1 MVSSM
6 GLEQLKGQ
14 YPEANAL
21 RNSILNYMNSDAFDP
36 QFEVSVEKIQE
47 SVVGTEEDPR
57 VNLAEK
63 SNGGNIELGENT
75 HTCMEGYDNA
85 PQDRAMELND
95 GRVDVETSSRSWTD
109 WNAEG
114 SIRTRRSRLS

>member
-6 GLEQLKGQ
+6 GLEQLKSQ

-57 VNLAEK
+57 VNLAEEIQRRK
-63 SNGGNIELGENT
+63 YRTGREHPHLYGS
-75 HTCMEGYDNA
+75 YDNA